1 MELWMTRSKHQKK
14 EIEEALRHAESHG
27 WRVEP
32 GGSHAR
38 GRMYCPFNEA
48 TCRCGE
54 FCITSIW
61 STPKNAVNHARAIRR
76 VVDNCAFQPEKVSQQ
91 SAVLLEFAPWN
102 TRSH

>member
-1 MELWMTRSKHQKK
+1 MTRSKHHKK
-14 EIEEALRHAESHG
+14 EIEEALRHAESYG
-27 WRVEP
+27 WRVEE
-32 GGSHAR
+32 GGSHAW

-61 STPKNAVNHARAIRR
+61 STPKNAVNHARALKR
-76 VVDNCAFQPEKVSQQ
+76 VVDNCAIQIEKPSHQTV
-91 SAVLLEFAPWN
+91 VLFKTTPWN